1 MAPGVLIP
9 VFRLINRDGE
19 NISTINAHSG
29 DVNDVAIHRGGSNLV
44 LVVSCGRDRS
54 LQLFRKG
61 DTGLVLLQTILDHV
75 AAVNSVIF
83 LNGST
88 LLSSSSDRTICVRT
102 MALHPNQSI
111 AFLPTRVIALK
122 ASPVTLSV
130 MPNQTNIIIV
140 STMDRQIH
148 KFDINSGRCTH
159 SFKASDPAGTE
170 SVILSTLSA
179 HKINSG
185 DAHARVLLGVSST
198 DRSIRIYDYDTGSM
212 LAKEHGQIVVT
223 SIAVAQKASTDG
235 SSSNLV
241 ISTGLD
247 GTVMIW
253 GLAMRSPLLN
263 GHSETLSRQ
272 ENVDPSKSPGSTQPL
287 RRILSK
293 SELCD
298 FQRALDVE
306 DDSPTPTRSQSS
318 TRLRKKTSRH
328 NIIKTT
334 NFTPPPLKHS
344 LTSSP
349 TTRSSRQRECR
360 DRSPTPPS
368 PKVIKISPS
377 KRPSLDARKLT
388 MSTGNLTEVNKNAE
402 KISQSLRSL
411 RLQLTLTAES
421 LKPNTA
427 EELGR
432 ELDLTCR
439 AMGDKTMKRNQAA
452 KEIIAGDLLDD
463 YLARMIDERL
473 ALKVKTTDVNTNII
487 MNARAEQV
495 NEAEPPP
502 LSNGDG

>member
-1 MAPGVLIP
+1 MLIRI
-9 VFRLINRDGE
+9 FRLIDRDGE
-19 NISTINAHSG
+19 SISTINAHSG
-29 DVNDVAIHRGGSNLV
+29 DVNDITIHRGGPDLV

-54 LQLFRKG
+54 LQLFQKAEM
-61 DTGLVLLQTILDHV
+61 GLVLLQTILDHV

-83 LNGST
+83 LNEST
-88 LLSSSSDRTICVRT
+88 LISSSSDRTICVRT
-102 MALHPNQSI
+102 MALRPDQSI
-111 AFLPTRVIALK
+111 AFLPTRVIVLK

-130 MPNQTNIIIV
+130 MPNQTNIIVV

-159 SFKASDPAGTE
+159 SFKASDPAGAD

-212 LAKEHGQIVVT
+212 LAKEHGQTVVS
-223 SIAVAQKASTDG
+223 SIAVAQEPGTNG

-253 GLAMRSPLLN
+253 DLAMRSPLLN
-263 GHSETLSRQ
+263 GHSETLNRPD
-272 ENVDPSKSPGSTQPL
+272 NVDPSKSPVPTQPL

-298 FQRALDVE
+298 FQRALDAG

-318 TRLRKKTSRH
+318 IRLRKKTSRH
-328 NIIKTT
+328 NIINTT
-334 NFTPPPLKHS
+334 KFTPPLPLKHS
-344 LTSSP
+344 LASSP
-349 TTRSSRQRECR
+349 TTGSSRHRTGR

-368 PKVIKISPS
+368 PQITKLSS
-377 KRPSLDARKLT
+377 LKRPSLDERNRT
-388 MSTGNLTEVNKNAE
+388 RSTGILTEINRNAE

-411 RLQLTLTAES
+411 RLQLTSTAES

-427 EELGR
+427 EELER
-432 ELDLTCR
+432 ELDLTFR
-439 AMGDKTMKRNQAA
+439 AMGDKRMRKNQAA
-452 KEIIAGDLLDD
+452 KEMTAGDMLDD

-473 ALKVKTTDVNTNII
+473 ALKVKNGDVNTNTI

-495 NEAEPPP
+495 NETGPPP

>member
-1 MAPGVLIP
+1 MLIRIS
-9 VFRLINRDGE
+9 RLIDRDGE
-19 NISTINAHSG
+19 SISTVNAHSG
-29 DVNDVAIHRGGSNLV
+29 DVNDITIHRRGSDLV

-54 LQLFRKG
+54 LQLFQKAKI
-61 DTGLVLLQTILDHV
+61 GLVLLQTILDHV

-83 LNGST
+83 LNEST
-88 LLSSSSDRTICVRT
+88 LISSSSDRTICVRT
-102 MALHPNQSI
+102 LALRPDQSI
-111 AFLPTRVIALK
+111 AFLPTRVIVLK

-130 MPNQTNIIIV
+130 MPNQMNIIVV

-148 KFDINSGRCTH
+148 KFDINSGRCIH
-159 SFKASDPAGTE
+159 SFKASDPAGAD

-179 HKINSG
+179 HKISSG
-185 DAHARVLLGVSST
+185 DTHARVLLGVSST

-212 LAKEHGQIVVT
+212 LAKEHGQTVVS
-223 SIAVAQKASTDG
+223 SIAVAQEPDTNG

-253 GLAMRSPLLN
+253 DLAMRSPLLN
-263 GHSETLSRQ
+263 GHSETLNRQ
-272 ENVDPSKSPGSTQPL
+272 DNVDPSKSPVPTQPL

-298 FQRALDVE
+298 FQRTLDAG

-328 NIIKTT
+328 NIINTT
-334 NFTPPPLKHS
+334 KFTSPLPLKHS
-344 LTSSP
+344 LASSP
-349 TTRSSRQRECR
+349 TTGSSRHRTGR

-368 PKVIKISPS
+368 PKITKFSDL
-377 KRPSLDARKLT
+377 KRPSLDAGNRT
-388 MSTGNLTEVNKNAE
+388 RSTGILTEINKNAE

-411 RLQLTLTAES
+411 RLQLTSTAES

-427 EELGR
+427 EELER
-432 ELDLTCR
+432 ELDLTFR
-439 AMGDKTMKRNQAA
+439 AIGDKTMRRNQAA
-452 KEIIAGDLLDD
+452 KEMTAGNMLDD

-473 ALKVKTTDVNTNII
+473 ALKVKSADVNTNTI
-487 MNARAEQV
+487 MNERAEHV

>member
-1 MAPGVLIP
+1 M
-9 VFRLINRDGE
+9 
-19 NISTINAHSG
+19 
-29 DVNDVAIHRGGSNLV
+29 
-44 LVVSCGRDRS
+44 
-54 LQLFRKG
+54 
-61 DTGLVLLQTILDHV
+61 GLVLLQTILDHV
-75 AAVNSVIF
+75 AAVNSVMF
-83 LNGST
+83 LNEST
-88 LLSSSSDRTICVRT
+88 LISSSSDRTICVRT
-102 MALHPNQSI
+102 MALRSDQSI

-130 MPNQTNIIIV
+130 MPNQTNIIVV

-148 KFDINSGRCTH
+148 KLDINSGRCTH
-159 SFKASDPAGTE
+159 SFKASDPAGAD

-198 DRSIRIYDYDTGSM
+198 DRSIRIYDYDTGLM
-212 LAKEHGQIVVT
+212 LAKEHGQTVVS
-223 SIAVAQKASTDG
+223 SIAVAQEPGTNG

-253 GLAMRSPLLN
+253 DLAIRSPLLN
-263 GHSETLSRQ
+263 GHSETLNRQ
-272 ENVDPSKSPGSTQPL
+272 DNVDPSKSPVPTQPL

-293 SELCD
+293 SELCG
-298 FQRALDVE
+298 FQRALNAGDG
-306 DDSPTPTRSQSS
+306 SPTPTRSQSS
-318 TRLRKKTSRH
+318 TRLRKKTSRQ
-328 NIIKTT
+328 NIISTT
-334 NFTPPPLKHS
+334 RFTPPLTLKHS

-349 TTRSSRQRECR
+349 ATGSSRHRTAR

-368 PKVIKISPS
+368 PKLNKISAS
-377 KRPSLDARKLT
+377 KRPSLDARNRT
-388 MSTGNLTEVNKNAE
+388 RSTSILTEVNKNAE

-411 RLQLTLTAES
+411 RSQLTSTAES

-427 EELGR
+427 EELER
-432 ELDLTCR
+432 ELDLTFR
-439 AMGDKTMKRNQAA
+439 AMGDKTVRRNQAA
-452 KEIIAGDLLDD
+452 KDMTAGDLLDD

-473 ALKVKTTDVNTNII
+473 ALKVKRADVNTNTI

-495 NEAEPPP
+495 NEAELPP